1 MMTGQRL
8 RERFYLPISASQL
21 SVINMSNLCN
31 LKTWLI
37 IALGPSV
44 IINITTSSPRRRH
57 DHDPAAHIPLARF
70 FPRQLFDG
78 IHLVFTPLLALI
90 HSLSEVTISVY
101 VSNPIIKTSAPYSS
115 TAEQSLCKDY
125 QTFKLKIFIPLT
137 SSHQHQ

>member
-8 RERFYLPISASQL
+8 RERFYLQISASQL

-37 IALGPSV
+37 IALGPRV
-44 IINITTSSPRRRH
+44 IINITTSSPRRHH
-57 DHDPAAHIPLARF
+57 DPAQHPAAHIPLPRF

-125 QTFKLKIFIPLT
+125 TM
-137 SSHQHQ
+137 H